1 MTTRRA
7 AAATVIGVL
16 VVVLMAPTSLG
27 DTARFGASG
36 CKENPH
42 WEPAKRTISKGDRIV
57 WKNPTSCDH
66 TVTAYSGRW
75 DKNTG
80 LAPGDSTSKR
90 FRRAGLYK
98 FRCMTVGHSVLEDGV
113 CTGMCGRVRVTR

>member
-1 MTTRRA
+1 MRRA
-7 AAATVIGVL
+7 AAATVIGVFLL
-16 VVVLMAPTSLG
+16 VLFAPTSLG
-27 DTARFGASG
+27 DTSRFRARG
-36 CKENPH
+36 CTENPH
-42 WEPAKRTISKGDRIV
+42 WEPTKRRIMKGDRIV

-75 DKNTG
+75 NKNTG
-80 LAPGDSTSKR
+80 LAPGDSTRKR

-98 FRCMTVGHSVLEDGV
+98 FRCLTTGHSVLDNGV